1 MMAVDRKHADVFSRD
16 KRSSVMRSI
25 GRRDTRPE
33 MQLRRLLSAHGF
45 RYRLKRPDLPF
56 SPDIVF
62 SSARLAV
69 FVHGCFWHGHA
80 CHLFRWPRSN
90 ADFWRTKIERNM
102 ERDLRVERDF
112 LTLGWRSLTV
122 WECAFRGPWRMDSAA
137 VVSAVRSAL
146 NDPEAHTGHVP
157 HGQLSSNLRPS
168 RVV

>member
-1 MMAVDRKHADVFSRD
+1 MTTVDPKHSDVFSPE
-16 KRSSVMRSI
+16 KRSSVMRTI

-62 SSARLAV
+62 PSARLAV
-69 FVHGCFWHGHA
+69 FVHGCFWHGHD

-90 ADFWRTKIERNM
+90 AGFWRTKIERNVQ
-102 ERDLRVERDF
+102 RDLRVEDEL

-122 WECAFRGPWRMDSAA
+122 WECAFRGRCRLNPAA
-137 VVSAVRSAL
+137 VASAVRSAL
-146 NDPEAHTGHVP
+146 DDPHMHMGHVP
-157 HGQLSSNLRPS
+157 HGRRACAFLRPL
-168 RVV
+168 VI